1 MKRFKTWK
9 QLGTDMQ
16 MHRVMRESDYRKIMA
31 VYRAASI
38 VSSFVITSPFMNE
51 RQCDAIEAL
60 DIAIERAEK

>member
-1 MKRFKTWK
+1 MKRWK
-9 QLGTDMQ
+9 H
-16 MHRVMRESDYRKIMA
+16 HRITGVPCAVYIVPQADYRKIMA